1 MKMPMGQAY
10 PRVARVAT
18 VESGPDE
25 MLPARA
31 FAPGGVTQREF
42 ALDAL
47 ILNRFTLPDDRRHL
61 KD

>member
-10 PRVARVAT
+10 PRVAG

-25 MLPARA
+25 MLHARA
-31 FAPGGVTQREF
+31 LVLGGMTQREL

-47 ILNRFTLPDDRRHL
+47 ILNRFTLADDRRHL

>member
-10 PRVARVAT
+10 PRVAT

-31 FAPGGVTQREF
+31 FAPGGMTQREF

-47 ILNRFTLPDDRRHL
+47 ILNRFTCPMTGGI
-61 KD
+61 